1 LKTRKLSTLLVLIL
15 QRGAGVDLRKSRDIK
30 SLFEGGSARLT
41 SLLHRSRARSAVLTH
56 VQAALPLDLART
68 VATAGL
74 EQGCLTLGVAGA
86 VWASRLRYAT
96 GALCEKVGQSMG
108 VEIQRVRIRVVQ
120 PGP

>member
-1 LKTRKLSTLLVLIL
+1 LVLIL

-30 SLFEGGSARLT
+30 SLF
-41 SLLHRSRARSAVLTH
+41 LTH